1 MERFFSEPLESMK
14 REKGAKAMNILLVA
28 INAKYI
34 HSNLAVYSL
43 RRYAEPYQEHIS
55 ICEYTINQYVDD
67 ILMDIYRKKPELIA
81 FSCYIW
87 NIDMVERLIV
97 ELKKVLPHVPIW
109 VGGPEV
115 SYETTACMTQQPLI
129 DGIVV
134 GEGEQTFLEL
144 MAYYVD
150 GSKSLQE
157 IDGVVYR
164 DQQGIHHTKP
174 RKPMDL
180 SDIPFPYDNMDEFAN
195 KIVYYETSRGCPF
208 SCSYCL
214 SSIEKGIRLRRLD
227 LVKKELQ
234 IFLDAKVPQVKFIDR
249 TFNCN
254 HEHAMTIWKY
264 LIEHDN
270 GITNFHFEIS
280 ADLLNEEEL
289 QLLNSMRIGLVQLEI
304 GVQSTN
310 ADTIHAIHRTMNLDK
325 LSYAVHRVQ
334 EGENIHQH
342 LDLIAGLP
350 YEGYDS
356 FRISF
361 NQVYAWRPNQLQLGF
376 LKVLKG
382 SRMHEEHLAHGMQ
395 YKSYAPY
402 EVLTTK
408 WLNFDEVLALK
419 KVENMVEIY
428 YNSGQFVHTLNF
440 LMHFYASPFDFYQ
453 SLGEYY
459 EAQGDLGVHHNRIA
473 RYHILLQFVTSEK
486 PEITEP
492 LKELLIYD
500 LYLRENL
507 KSRTDFGKNLEGYKE
522 KYHGFYEEMEK
533 YNKQGKENLLSAY
546 NNYQARQMARM
557 THIEY
562 FTYDLEALE
571 KTGKIKSVQ
580 WHILFSYKKRHPL
593 TLEAETYRL
602 FEDEAD

>member
-1 MERFFSEPLESMK
+1 
-14 REKGAKAMNILLVA
+14 MNILLVA

-43 RRYAEPYQEHIS
+43 RQYAKTYQEHITL
-55 ICEYTINQYVDD
+55 CEYTINQYVDD
-67 ILMDIYRKKPELIA
+67 ILMDIYKQKPDFIA

-87 NIDMVERLIV
+87 NIDMVRQLVI
-97 ELKKVLPHVPIW
+97 ELKKILPHIPIW

-115 SYETTACMTQQPLI
+115 SYETTACMLEQPLL
-129 DGIVV
+129 DGIMI

-144 MAYYVD
+144 MAYYID
-150 GSKSLQE
+150 GTGKLADIDGIVYREKQE
-157 IDGVVYR
+157 I
-164 DQQGIHHTKP
+164 HTTKP

-180 SDIPFPYDNMDEFAN
+180 SEIPFPYDTMDAFKN

-214 SSIEKGIRLRRLD
+214 SSIEKGIRLRKID

-254 HEHAMTIWKY
+254 HEHAMAIWRY
-264 LIEHDN
+264 LIENDN
-270 GITNFHFEIS
+270 GVTNFHFEIS
-280 ADLLNEEEL
+280 ADLLNEEEFE
-289 QLLNSMRIGLVQLEI
+289 LLNSMRVGLVQLEI

-310 ADTIHAIHRTMNLDK
+310 ADTIHAIHRTMNLEK
-325 LSYAVHRVQ
+325 LSAAVHRVQ
-334 EGENIHQH
+334 QGKNIHQH

-350 YEGYDS
+350 YEDYDT
-356 FRISF
+356 FRKSF
-361 NQVYAWRPNQLQLGF
+361 NDIYAWRPNQLQLGF

-382 SRMHEEHLAHGMQ
+382 SRMHEEYQMYQMQ

-408 WLNFDEVLALK
+408 WLDFDDVLALK

-428 YNSGQFVHTLNF
+428 YNSGQFVHTLEF
-440 LMHFYASPFDFYQ
+440 LMHYYNSPFDFYQ
-453 SLGEYY
+453 ALGEFY
-459 EAQGDLGVHHNRIA
+459 EAYGDLGVHHNRIA
-473 RYHILLQFVTSEK
+473 RYHILLEFVIK
-486 PEITEP
+486 DKAEIIEP
-492 LKELLIYD
+492 LKELLTYD
-500 LYLRENL
+500 LYLRENMKTRPEFSKDL
-507 KSRTDFGKNLEGYKE
+507 QCFKE

-533 YNKQGKENLLSAY
+533 KNKQGEENILSGY
-546 NNYQARQMARM
+546 SGYQARQLARM

-562 FTYDLEALE
+562 FTYDLEELQ
-571 KTGKIKSVQ
+571 KSGKRKAVQ
-580 WHILFSYKKRHPL
+580 QHVLFMYKERHPL
-593 TLEAETYRL
+593 TMEAKTYVL
-602 FEDEAD
+602 PDTQ